1 VPLGAESSRGHS
13 GEWRMT
19 EEEDKEED
27 MVGCGWLLCWRLNGQ
42 EESTSWAGFA
52 YGRKFCIS
60 YMKKCATIE
69 N

>member
-1 VPLGAESSRGHS
+1 
-13 GEWRMT
+13 M
-19 EEEDKEED
+19 
-27 MVGCGWLLCWRLNGQ
+27 WLVAVLETMNGQ